1 MKTVS
6 INLNKFITGNM
17 RSESIEE
24 AGVRQKI
31 EAGIK
36 WHLIHVLGL
45 FFIGSFFI
53 KFLVLHS
60 VNKKNY

>member
-1 MKTVS
+1 
-6 INLNKFITGNM
+6 M

-36 WHLIHVLGL
+36 WHLIYVLGL

-60 VNKKNY
+60 VNKKIY